1 MPESEFRR
9 RIEIKT
15 ATGDSISNDA
25 NGEKRSEIVG
35 QIITRL
41 RLNRG
46 YTQQEISD
54 AIGIARQTYAGYERG
69 YHEPSIEALISLAEI
84 YGVSLD
90 LITGR
95 YETTRLGY
103 IAERRIDEAIDSAER
118 EDIEIQEKIE
128 LQEYRQQ
135 KRKYNRA
142 KKRSPSQG

>member
-1 MPESEFRR
+1 MLESEFRR

-15 ATGDSISNDA
+15 ATGDAITNEA

-69 YHEPSIEALISLAEI
+69 RHEPSIETLISLAEV

-90 LITGR
+90 LIAGR

-103 IAERRIDEAIDSAER
+103 IAEREIDEAIDSMER
-118 EDIEIQEKIE
+118 EDMDIQEKIE

-135 KRKYNRA
+135 RRKYNRA